1 MDLLGPSIAEQQK
14 DGAGVMVKTV
24 IRIVDQAVHRIR
36 FPASYS
42 VLNVACS
49 SLGIVHRDIKPENLL
64 CALDDLSTIKIIDFS
79 LFSHCQPSKY
89 NPLKDRRHIVGSLYW
104 ASLNSHSGI
113 GWCTPRSL
121 AVALSSVLI
130 SIQCP

>member
-49 SLGIVHRDIKPENLL
+49 SLCIVTSSLRTFFAHLTIYRQSKSLTSHSFPIVSR
-64 CALDDLSTIKIIDFS
+64 ASTIHSRTVD
-79 LFSHCQPSKY
+79 
-89 NPLKDRRHIVGSLYW
+89 IVGSL
-104 ASLNSHSGI
+104 
-113 GWCTPRSL
+113 
-121 AVALSSVLI
+121 
-130 SIQCP
+130 